1 MKDEIKDLD
10 LGISIE
16 ELQEFYDYV
25 AGKAD
30 KPLFVDK
37 FIADINGRMKEM
49 VLVVNE
55 LRLAQVPK
63 LLEYYN
69 RALNVLFEKVNL
81 DTMDIKEVSALMTNV
96 NKDILSIVEMSTKA
110 IQTINGFDGLNSEYR
125 NLLNGILLLPE
136 DKLREL
142 QEKLK
147 D

>member
-1 MKDEIKDLD
+1 MKGEIKDLD

-125 NLLNGILLLPE
+125 NLLNGLMLISE

-142 QEKLK
+142 QANLK
-147 D
+147 

>member
-125 NLLNGILLLPE
+125 NLLNGLMLISE

-142 QEKLK
+142 QANLK
-147 D
+147 

>member
-110 IQTINGFDGLNSEYR
+110 IQTINGFDGVNSEYR
-125 NLLNGILLLPE
+125 NLLNGLMLISE

-142 QEKLK
+142 QANLK
-147 D
+147 

>member
-1 MKDEIKDLD
+1 MKGEIKDLD

-69 RALNVLFEKVNL
+69 KALNVLFEKANL

-125 NLLNGILLLPE
+125 NLLNGLMLISE

-142 QEKLK
+142 QANLK
-147 D
+147 

>member
-1 MKDEIKDLD
+1 MKGEIKDLD

-16 ELQEFYDYV
+16 ELQAFYDYV

-125 NLLNGILLLPE
+125 NMLNSLMLVSE

-142 QEKLK
+142 QANLK
-147 D
+147 

>member
-69 RALNVLFEKVNL
+69 RALNVLFEKANL

-125 NLLNGILLLPE
+125 NLLNGLMLISE

-142 QEKLK
+142 QANLK
-147 D
+147 

>member
-1 MKDEIKDLD
+1 MKGEIKDLD

-69 RALNVLFEKVNL
+69 RALNVLFEKANL

-125 NLLNGILLLPE
+125 NLLNGLMLISE

-142 QEKLK
+142 QANLK
-147 D
+147 

>member
-69 RALNVLFEKVNL
+69 RALNVLFEKANL
-81 DTMDIKEVSALMTNV
+81 DTMDIKEVSTLMTNV

-125 NLLNGILLLPE
+125 NLLNGLMLISE

-142 QEKLK
+142 QANLK
-147 D
+147 

>member
-1 MKDEIKDLD
+1 MKGEIKDLD

-69 RALNVLFEKVNL
+69 RALNILFEKANL

-125 NLLNGILLLPE
+125 NLLNGLMLISE

-142 QEKLK
+142 QANLK
-147 D
+147 